1 MRNFWIILALVFA
14 LSACGDGK
22 QEGQNNGD
30 NTEEGQ
36 APPRDGDWSKTD
48 KVSNAIDRYFIENV
62 YEKKLSKLRL
72 KDEVSGKEHR
82 VQIIRVHRNKLYFTD
97 ANEACMPATM
107 APRRGH
113 ADSVLVDFKIAI
125 DPELKQ
131 KDSLSLGFFVKET
144 FIRQVGLE
152 ARYRWEKNGDYFER
166 IAIR

>member
-14 LSACGDGK
+14 LGACGDGK

-30 NTEEGQ
+30 TEEGQ
-36 APPRDGDWSKTD
+36 EPPRDGDWSNTE
-48 KVSNAIDRYFIENV
+48 KVSNSIDRYFIENV

-82 VQIIRVHRNKLYFTD
+82 VQILRVHRDKLYFTD
-97 ANEACMPATM
+97 VNEACMPVTM
-107 APRRGH
+107 GPRRGS
-113 ADSVLVDFKIAI
+113 ADSVLVDFKIGI

-144 FIRQVGLE
+144 YIRQIGLE
-152 ARYRWEKNGDYFER
+152 ARYRWEKKGDYFER